1 MATITLWKK
10 EEDSQLN
17 WINPKRL
24 AKKKE
29 KQYSDDNWKKYHLL
43 TIISFTMTTSGFDW
57 IREIKHRLIFK
68 SQEPW
73 NHR

>member
-1 MATITLWKK
+1 MATNTLWMK

-29 KQYSDDNWKKYHLL
+29 KQYSDDNWKN
-43 TIISFTMTTSGFDW
+43 TIY
-57 IREIKHRLIFK
+57 
-68 SQEPW
+68 
-73 NHR
+73 